1 MSSAPRRQD
10 PDTENDQD
18 DADQCN
24 VKWEDLGALPDLVA
38 AGASDLRAVLMWASE
53 CFALHHG
60 VRAADPGEFA
70 PAWIKPSLSLGLV
83 HLGC

>member
-1 MSSAPRRQD
+1 MPISVTLSGG
-10 PDTENDQD
+10 
-18 DADQCN
+18 
-24 VKWEDLGALPDLVA
+24 DLGALPNLVA

-53 CFALHHG
+53 CFAYHHG

-70 PAWIKPSLSLGLV
+70 PAWIKPSLSLRLV

>member
-1 MSSAPRRQD
+1 VSSAPRRQD

-18 DADQCN
+18 DADQCD

-53 CFALHHG
+53 CFA
-60 VRAADPGEFA
+60 
-70 PAWIKPSLSLGLV
+70 
-83 HLGC
+83 